1 MLSGSV
7 ADKLKWAAAIFALG
21 VFFMLAS
28 VQLHLLPSLTMIGFL
43 FVFPFTQL
51 VIAYLA
57 FFGGRAI
64 VEPGVRVGIFWMA
77 VFTLIVGFPVAF
89 LWTIMGFA
97 MSEVPILGYVLTGIA
112 LTVVAIPA
120 AVFAY
125 MSSKET
131 TALRRNMLV
140 VAYLITP
147 PLYGLLVMIPCRS
160 GAVSLVGFFGLYA
173 ALAAF
178 TFEAK
183 FPRSAFVFYVAV
195 VASVWGIVAIRLF
208 IADEALFE
216 AVTWPFRAQVWDPA
230 AWTTSPH
237 LLRTRFNP

>member
-1 MLSGSV
+1 MSEYG
-7 ADKLKWAAAIFALG
+7 AEKLKWAAAIFALG

-28 VQLHLLPSLTMIGFL
+28 VQLHLSSSRAVIGIW

-51 VIAYLA
+51 VIVYIA

-64 VEPGVRVGIFWMA
+64 VEPGTRAGIFWMA

-147 PLYGLLVMIPCRS
+147 PLYGLLVMIPCKA
-160 GAVSLVGFFGLYA
+160 AVSLVGFFGLYA

-237 LLRTRFNP
+237 LLKIRFNP